1 MNGWFKSCR
10 LLLAGLAL
18 CHQFWVVRPALAEI
32 WSFSKNTTVVRF
44 TYDHFGLSRQSG
56 QFRGVTGQLQFDPTR
71 PEKGRVFAIIKMASL
86 TTGVA
91 KLDKLLKSADFFD
104 VVRHPTATFKSS
116 GVRPLIAGK
125 TGQVSGDLTLM
136 GITKPIVMTVRWNYT
151 GVHPLAS
158 VNPSYAG
165 KWVSGFSASFTIQR
179 SAFGLKRGL
188 PLLDELV
195 TVDIEAEF
203 TRRG

>member
-1 MNGWFKSCR
+1 MRGWFKPRR
-10 LLLAGLAL
+10 LLMIGLVLLQQACL
-18 CHQFWVVRPALAEI
+18 VGAALAEI
-32 WSFSKNTTVVRF
+32 WSFSQDTTVVRF

-56 QFRGVTGQLQFDPTR
+56 QFRGVTGHLQFDPTR
-71 PEKGRVFAIIKMASL
+71 PEKGRVFATIKMATL
-86 TTGVA
+86 TTGVP

-104 VVRHPTATFKSS
+104 VERYPTATFKST
-116 GVRPLIAGK
+116 GVRALIAGK

-136 GITKPIVMTVRWNYT
+136 GITKPVAMTVRWNYT

-165 KWVSGFSASFTIQR
+165 KWVSGFSATFTIQR

-188 PLLDELV
+188 PLLGERV
-195 TVDIEAEF
+195 RVEIEAEF
-203 TRRG
+203 ARRG